1 MARFRAL
8 SPQWFADLLAKRV
21 DNRTEELARRVI
33 TSRVYWLAPVDYDA
47 PRDWRLAQLVGF
59 GLIDDAELDTAV
71 RALEDMG
78 RLVSI
83 EQTAAEMRTPDQA
96 ATEQLLAARARL
108 AGIAQLAE
116 AIAGDAS
123 GMGTHTLAVVPEL
136 AAQLTA
142 VEDRLRAIADA
153 LVAARA
159 AYAREQVERLG
170 LVGRRDLKL
179 HLGAGPTRLDGWVN
193 IDVFPAEVS
202 MNMSWPL
209 PFEDESV
216 AFVYAGH
223 AFEHLYYAG
232 EALALLREVRR
243 VLAPGGVFRIIVPD
257 MGLFLAKYAAGDRAF
272 FDHWRANGLKLF
284 SLFTTPMELINVYNA
299 TGRDPSEFFMHKFG
313 YDYETL
319 AKIAERAGYTSVA
332 RSSYMA
338 SAHPELRVDEI
349 SIAARLAYNGE
360 HYSLFVELVK

>member
-33 TSRVYWLAPVDYDA
+33 TSRVYWLAPVDYDS

-59 GLIDDAELDTAV
+59 GLIDDADFDAAV

-78 RLVSI
+78 RLTSI
-83 EQTAAEMRTPDQA
+83 EQTAAELNTPDQA
-96 ATEQLLAARARL
+96 ATQQLLTARARL
-108 AGIAQLAE
+108 ADIAQLAE

-136 AAQLTA
+136 AEQLS
-142 VEDRLRAIADA
+142 VIDERLRAIADA

-159 AYAREQVERLG
+159 GYAREQVEKLG
-170 LVGRRDLKL
+170 LAGRRDLKL

-193 IDVFPAEVS
+193 IDVFPAEVA
-202 MNMSWPL
+202 MNMSWPM
-209 PFEDESV
+209 PFDDETV

-223 AFEHLYYAG
+223 SFEHLYYAG

-257 MGLFLAKYAAGDRAF
+257 MGLFLRKYAAGDRGF
-272 FDHWRANGLKLF
+272 FEHWQRNGVKLF
-284 SLFTTPMELINVYNA
+284 SLFTTAMELINAYNA

-313 YDYETL
+313 YDFETL
-319 AKIAERAGYTSVA
+319 AKIAHKAGFSHVRQSA
-332 RSSYMA
+332 YMA
-338 SAHPELRVDEI
+338 SQHPELRVDEI